1 MTLNEKYRSKTL
13 ILGPCSA
20 ESYEQLDQVYKHI
33 HIQDIPAQYI
43 RAGVWKP
50 RSRPGTFEG
59 RGAEA
64 LEWLAQLQ
72 REYGIPAIVEVA
84 NTDQLELI
92 RQHDIRAFWI
102 GARTSADPFQV
113 QQLAD
118 AIDGDRMQVYVKNS
132 VHPDLP
138 LWMGNIERIQKKNKG
153 KTGAI
158 HRGFSV
164 YDSNEKYRNRP
175 YWTIPLE
182 LKRLMPELEV
192 LCDPSHISGDS
203 TSIASLGQKAWN
215 MNFDGL
221 MVEVHPTPAEALSD
235 AIQQLDF
242 EQLDKCLADWEVYTQ
257 PSDTRDLDAS
267 LEHLRQNLDT
277 IDAEIIELLATR
289 SKVCEDIGLL
299 KRDMRIPAYIP
310 ERWSYVLKSRSQL
323 GEQNGL
329 KSETLK
335 SIYQQI
341 HQMSISAQN
350 KHLKK

>member
-1 MTLNEKYRSKTL
+1 MTLSQKYQSKTL
-13 ILGPCSA
+13 LLGPCSA
-20 ESYEQLDQVYKHI
+20 ESCEQMQAVYQHMYETGTPVS
-33 HIQDIPAQYI
+33 YI

-50 RSRPGTFEG
+50 RSRPGSFEG

-64 LEWLAQLQ
+64 LEWIIALQ
-72 REYGIPAIVEVA
+72 AEYDIPAIVEVA
-84 NTDQLELI
+84 NTEQLELI
-92 RQHDIRAFWI
+92 RKHDIRAMWI
-102 GARTSADPFQV
+102 GARTAADPFRV
-113 QQLAD
+113 QHIAD
-118 AIDGDRMQVYVKNS
+118 ALAGDTMQVYIKNP

-138 LWMGNIERIQKKNKG
+138 LWMGNIERVQKKNKG

-182 LKRLMPELEV
+182 LKRLMPELDV

-203 TSIASLGQKAWN
+203 DMVASLGQKAWN

-221 MVEVHPTPAEALSD
+221 MVEVHPTPREALSD
-235 AIQQLDF
+235 AKQQIDLAQLDR
-242 EQLDKCLADWEVYTQ
+242 CLADWEVYTQ
-257 PSDTRDLDAS
+257 PTDTRDLDAS

-277 IDAEIIELLATR
+277 IDAELIELLATR

-310 ERWSYVLKSRSQL
+310 ERWNYVLKSRSQL

-335 SIYQQI
+335 AIYQQI